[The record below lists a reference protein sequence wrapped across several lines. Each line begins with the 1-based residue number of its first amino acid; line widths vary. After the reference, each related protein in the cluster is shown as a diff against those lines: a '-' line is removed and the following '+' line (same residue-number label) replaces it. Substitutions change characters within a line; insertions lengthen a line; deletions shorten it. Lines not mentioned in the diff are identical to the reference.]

1 MNANRTSVFLLVVT
15 IIGLVV
21 LGVFLLH
28 LAATVGGIYA
38 FNRVKSSNVNSL
50 KASAEAKTS
59 PQTEVAPRATP
70 SGFYTVKKGDTATS
84 IAHNFGLTTE
94 ELLKANRITE
104 PKKLQPGQT
113 LKVPLRKS

>member
-1 MNANRTSVFLLVVT
+1 LNTNLTSVFLRVVT

-28 LAATVGGIYA
+28 LAAVGGIYA

-84 IAHNFGLTTE
+84 IAHSFGLNTD
-94 ELLKANRITE
+94 ELLRANHIAE
-104 PKKLQPGQT
+104 PKKLQPGQM